1 MQKRYQITACVAA
14 LVVVLGVAAS
24 PALAKKDKDDYPGP
38 GWKQGG
44 KGWKNDKI
52 ESSDRVIIQTYLAD
66 SYGKKCP
73 PGLAKKRNG
82 CLPPGQAKKYYPG
95 DVLPAHVTWKPV
107 PHALSVQLRPP
118 PHGAAYVMVDRDF
131 FLITEATRKILDA
144 VTLLS
149 AVQ

>member
-1 MQKRYQITACVAA
+1 MQKRYQVTAYLASFVI
-14 LVVVLGVAAS
+14 VLGLMAA
-24 PALAKKDKDDYPGP
+24 PALAKKDDFPGP
-38 GWKQGG
+38 GWKQD
-44 KGWKNDKI
+44 KGRHADRI
-52 ESSDRVIIQTYLAD
+52 DSSDRVVIQTYLAD

-95 DVLPAHVTWKPV
+95 DVLPSHVKWKPV
-107 PHALSVQLRPP
+107 PQALFVQLRPP
-118 PHGAAYVMVDRDF
+118 PHGASYVMVDRDV